1 MSNNS
6 ISVPIIKSKTLTQQN
21 YTEDQEPHRTAIEQA
36 QIFLDSYR
44 WWSIAD
50 EKIIY
55 DREYGLLWFNVTASE
70 INHDFSKYDFDQ
82 MLPLDLLERLPFYK
96 KMNWTNPTY
105 KEDLCISNDT
115 FPLAYLTDHDLL
127 LPVSRYFKD
136 ISLIQLIL
144 TLAKE
149 QWIIK
154 PYNSS
159 IGKNILKDFYENLDT
174 INAFIKLKENSKNKD
189 SVCIDE
195 WQYLDYLSTR
205 LPMIDKLRFT
215 DINQGM
221 WEFYAPNKNYDSHV
235 ELTNPDRIRPR
246 NPELDIRNAKVA
258 IDFGTSSTV
267 VAIRNNGKD
276 ELLRIG
282 LQEVDFNKNEV
293 MERDFE
299 NPTILEFLDINAL
312 RKSWHSEPYRP
323 LVNWN
328 NVHCSHEAQNRLRQ
342 NDTDTIIVGSMLARL
357 KQWALRDE
365 QQPKVRTTDSKKNSE
380 FEFDYLKE
388 LNPIKGQPIALSED
402 YPDIDPIELYA
413 WFLGMNIN
421 WRERGIYLTYY
432 LTFPV
437 AYPSE
442 TKRKILASFRRGLQ
456 RSLPHSLTYSD
467 RFNDFS
473 VTELASEPAAF
484 AAAALPTLKI
494 EPTEEG
500 VAYAVFDFG
509 GGTTDFD
516 YGIYR
521 IPDDD
526 ECDEGWDDVIEHFG
540 SSGDKFL
547 GGENLIENIAY
558 LTFKANHDTCRDK
571 QIIFTKPI
579 DADSFAGSER
589 LISNSQS
596 ALTNTTMLMSK
607 LRSYWEDNENQ
618 QSKEPVLK
626 LRLLNRDNELIDC
639 ELTIDKAMIDQ
650 FLSNRLH
657 QGLINFFAGMKASYE
672 QQRGYLPAEI
682 HILLAGNSSRSS
694 LLQTLLE
701 PLEVDILQG
710 FKNSSE
716 SEEFESFTECEKN
729 ILDKEMVRM
738 LNPYVEALGLK
749 HWNDL
754 PIFIFHKPLI
764 NDKDDLYKPN
774 TKTGVALGL
783 LKISPGETL
792 KVINHDLK
800 DSSDS
805 LFPYY
810 VGTHRRNIFEV
821 GIKRGD
827 DSQSWHELGRVRQG
841 IFPLLYSTQP
851 QALNG
856 MQRGTNGL
864 HEKEIEFSGDIPKG
878 MRIFGKIVNSN
889 SIELCLVENK
899 ESINEE
905 IFKKVVD
912 LNNMPE

>member
-1 MSNNS
+1 MLNKL
-6 ISVPIIKSKTLTQQN
+6 IYVPIIKSKLLTHQN

-36 QIFLDSYR
+36 QIFFDSYR

-50 EKIIY
+50 EKMIY
-55 DREYGLLWFNVTASE
+55 DRDYGLIWFNVTKSE
-70 INHDFSKYDFDQ
+70 IEHDFSKYDFDQ
-82 MLPLDLLERLPFYK
+82 MLPVDLLERLPFYK
-96 KMNWTNPTY
+96 KMHWTNPTY
-105 KEDLCISNDT
+105 KEDLCISDDT
-115 FPLAYLTDHDLL
+115 FPLAYLTEHDLL
-127 LPVSRYFKD
+127 LPVSRYFKN
-136 ISLIQLIL
+136 ISLTQLIL
-144 TLAKE
+144 TLEKE
-149 QWIIK
+149 QWLLK

-159 IGKNILKDFYENLDT
+159 IGKNVLKDFYNNLDT
-174 INAFIKLKENSKNKD
+174 ISAFIELKENSKNKD
-189 SVCIDE
+189 SVYIEE

-205 LPMIDKLRFT
+205 LPIIDQLRFT

-221 WEFYAPNKNYDSHV
+221 WEFYTPNKTYDLYI
-235 ELTNPDRIRPR
+235 ELTNPNKIRPR

-267 VAIRNNGKD
+267 VAIRNNGRD

-282 LQEVDFNKNEV
+282 LQEVDFDKNEV
-293 MERDFE
+293 TERDFE
-299 NPTILEFLDINAL
+299 NPTILEFLNINAL
-312 RKSWHSEPYRP
+312 KESWHSEVYRP
-323 LVNWN
+323 LVNWSD
-328 NVHCSHEAQNRLRQ
+328 VHCSHEAQSRLRQ
-342 NDTDTIIVGSMLARL
+342 NNTDTVIVGSMLARL

-365 QQPKVRTTDSKKNSE
+365 QQAKVKITDSKKNIE

-388 LNPIKGQPIALSED
+388 LNPTKGQPITLEKE

-456 RSLPHSLTYSD
+456 RSLPLSLMYSQQ
-467 RFNDFS
+467 FNDFS

-494 EPTEEG
+494 EPTEKG

-521 IPDDD
+521 TPNNDEFDD
-526 ECDEGWDDVIEHFG
+526 GWDDVIEHFG

-558 LTFKANHDTCRDK
+558 LTFKANQDACRDK
-571 QIIFTKPI
+571 QVIFTKPM
-579 DADSFAGSER
+579 DAEAFVGSER

-607 LRSYWEDNENQ
+607 LRPYWEDSSNQ
-618 QSKEPVLK
+618 NNKEPLLK
-626 LRLLNRDNELIDC
+626 LRLLNRNNELVDC
-639 ELTIDKAMIDQ
+639 ELAVDKTMIDQ
-650 FLSNRLH
+650 FLHNRLN
-657 QGLINFFAGMKASYE
+657 QGLLNFFAAMKDSYE
-672 QQRGYLPAEI
+672 QQLGSLPTEI

-701 PLEVDILQG
+701 PLEADILEG
-710 FKNSSE
+710 FRNYSE
-716 SEEFESFTECEKN
+716 SEESEEN
-729 ILDKEMVRM
+729 VLKEDM
-738 LNPYVEALGLK
+738 LKMLTPYVDALGLK

-764 NDKDDLYKPN
+764 NDKNDPYKPN

-783 LKISPGETL
+783 LRISPGETL

-800 DSSDS
+800 DNSDS

-827 DSQSWHELGRVRQG
+827 DKESWIELGRVRQG
-841 IFPLLYSTQP
+841 IFPLLYTTQP

-864 HEKEIEFSGDIPKG
+864 HEKEIEFSGDMSKG
-878 MRIFGKIVNSN
+878 MRVFGKIVDSN
-889 SIELCLVENK
+889 SIELCLVENQ
-899 ESINEE
+899 ENINEQS
-905 IFKKVVD
+905 FKKAVD
-912 LNNMPE
+912 LNN